1 MIDTHMLLSLSHILV
16 LAPALLYV
24 AFSRAATPGWAYST
38 LLFVGLFMIAYHGY
52 RAFVRIVK
60 KSSYA
65 WVNLIHVM
73 VVAPLLIYIGYNRQD
88 TPRAAYEML
97 AMLGF
102 AAVGYHIYYLIKD
115 LQVHDT
121 SSSGSQN

>member
-1 MIDTHMLLSLSHILV
+1 MVDIHILLSLGHLLV
-16 LAPALLYV
+16 IAPALLYV

-38 LLFVGLFMIAYHGY
+38 LLFVGLFIIAYHGY

-73 VVAPLLIYIGYNRQD
+73 VVAPLIIYIGYNRQD

-102 AAVGYHIYYLIKD
+102 AAVGYHLYSLIKL
-115 LQVHDT
+115 LQINDPT
-121 SSSGSQN
+121 QKS

>member
-1 MIDTHMLLSLSHILV
+1 MTIRMVDSHILLSLGHLLI

-38 LLFVGLFMIAYHGY
+38 LLFVGLFMLAYHGY

-73 VVAPLLIYIGYNRQD
+73 VVAPLMIYIGYNRQD

-102 AAVGYHIYYLIKD
+102 AAVGYHIYSLIKE
-115 LQVHDT
+115 LQVN
-121 SSSGSQN
+121 SSQN